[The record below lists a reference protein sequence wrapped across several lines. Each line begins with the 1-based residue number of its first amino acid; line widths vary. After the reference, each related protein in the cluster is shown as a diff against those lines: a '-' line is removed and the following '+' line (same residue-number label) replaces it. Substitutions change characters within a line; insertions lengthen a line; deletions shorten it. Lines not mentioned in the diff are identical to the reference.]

1 MIDYPGFAN
10 VDNVKVPVAL
20 EPEEKQVVFGYD
32 HQFNGTAQ
40 SSANGIVGYTIG
52 GNDKKLPV
60 YRIHIKS
67 SCRKRH
73 SQVLACRKTQTAGR
87 VDKIQRCP
95 ILPKRRG
102 REKKSLYIKDGL
114 DYQIRKQEYPVQD
127 RQPEVIQMRSVSGSN
142 YAGIQKI
149 HPGSP

>member
-40 SSANGIVGYTIG
+40 SSANGIIGYTIG

-60 YRIHIKS
+60 YRIHIKAPNGQDMV
-67 SCRKRH
+67 RFLLPQNPNRRPGG
-73 SQVLACRKTQTAGR
+73 QNTALSN
-87 VDKIQRCP
+87 P
-95 ILPKRRG
+95 A
-102 REKKSLYIKDGL
+102 KKARQGEEILYIKDGL
-114 DYQIRKQEYPVQD
+114 DTK
-127 RQPEVIQMRSVSGSN
+127 SGN
-142 YAGIQKI
+142 KNILYKIVNQKLYKCAQ
-149 HPGSP
+149 